1 MDRLEGMA
9 ALVSV
14 AKAGGFSA
22 ASRETGI
29 PLATLSRRVADLEA
43 ALGVPLLRRST
54 RQIALTETG
63 QSYFQTCQW
72 VLDEIRDAEETLK
85 GEYRV
90 PKGDLTLTAPM
101 GFGRLHLQPVVTEFL
116 RAYPDINLRLILADR
131 MIDFIEEPIDLAL
144 RIAELADSALI
155 ARSVGTI
162 RMVVSASPEYL
173 EQCGTPTHP
182 ADLARHD
189 CVAWSSLGPLN
200 TWWFHEANADR
211 TFPIRTRFSTSSAE
225 SAIDAALSGLGLVQ
239 TTSYQ
244 AERGVREGGLKI
256 LLKDFECAPTPV
268 SLVHAGNRSV
278 PLKLRAFLDFAVPR
292 LSERLRQIE
301 QAVDSQNRA

>member
-9 ALVSV
+9 ALVAV

-43 ALGVPLLRRST
+43 DLGVPLLRRST

-63 QSYFQTCQW
+63 QGYFQTCQR
-72 VLDEIRDAEETLK
+72 VLEEIRDAEETLR

-116 RAYPDINLRLILADR
+116 GAHPAINLRLILADR
-131 MIDFIEEPIDLAL
+131 MVDFIEEPIDLAL

-155 ARSVGTI
+155 ARTVGAI

-173 EQCGTPTHP
+173 DRCGAPTHP
-182 ADLARHD
+182 ADLAQHD
-189 CVAWSSLGPLN
+189 CVAWSGLGPLN
-200 TWWFHEANADR
+200 TWWFRDADTDR

-225 SAIDAALSGLGLVQ
+225 SAVDAALSGLGIVQ

-244 AERGVREGGLKI
+244 AERGVRDGALTI
-256 LLKDFECAPTPV
+256 LIEEFECAPTPV

-292 LSERLRQIE
+292 LTDRLQRIER
-301 QAVDSQNRA
+301 AMA

>member
-22 ASRETGI
+22 ASRQTGI
-29 PLATLSRRVADLEA
+29 PLATLSRRVADLEGE
-43 ALGVPLLRRST
+43 LGVRLLRRST
-54 RQIALTETG
+54 RQVALTETG
-63 QSYFQTCQW
+63 QSYFQTCQR
-72 VLDEIRDAEETLK
+72 VLDEIRDAEETLR
-85 GEYRV
+85 GEYRT

-101 GFGRLHLQPVVTEFL
+101 GFGRLHLQPVVMEFL
-116 RAYPDINLRLILADR
+116 RAYPAINTRLILADR
-131 MIDFIEEPIDLAL
+131 MVDFIEEQIDLAL

-155 ARSVGTI
+155 ARTVGTI

-173 EQCGTPTHP
+173 VRFGTPNHP
-182 ADLARHD
+182 SDLAQHD
-189 CVAWSSLGPLN
+189 CIAWSSLGPLN
-200 TWWFHEANADR
+200 TWWFREANTDC

-225 SAIDAALSGLGLVQ
+225 SAIDAALNGLGLAQ

-244 AERGVREGGLKI
+244 AERGVRDGGLTI
-256 LLKDFECAPTPV
+256 VLKDFECAPTPV

-292 LSERLRQIE
+292 LSERLKEIE
-301 QAVDSQNRA
+301 RAIE

>member
-14 AKAGGFSA
+14 VKAGGFSA
-22 ASRETGI
+22 AARETGV

-43 ALGVPLLRRST
+43 DLGVRLLRRST

-63 QSYFQTCQW
+63 QSYFQTCQR
-72 VLDEIRDAEETLK
+72 VLDDIRDAEETLK
-85 GEYRV
+85 GEYRT

-101 GFGRLHLQPVVTEFL
+101 GFGRLHLQPVVMEFL
-116 RAYPDINLRLILADR
+116 RAYPAINTRLILADR
-131 MIDFIEEPIDLAL
+131 MVDFIEEQIDLAL

-155 ARSVGTI
+155 ARTVGTI

-173 EQCGTPTHP
+173 VRFGTPNHP
-182 ADLARHD
+182 SDLAQHD
-189 CVAWSSLGPLN
+189 CIAWSSLGPLN
-200 TWWFHEANADR
+200 TWWFREANTDC

-225 SAIDAALSGLGLVQ
+225 SAIDAALNGLGLAQ

-244 AERGVREGGLKI
+244 AERGVRDGGLTI
-256 LLKDFECAPTPV
+256 VLKDFECAPTPV

-292 LSERLRQIE
+292 LSERLKEIE
-301 QAVDSQNRA
+301 RAIE

>member
-14 AKAGGFSA
+14 VKAGGFSA
-22 ASRETGI
+22 AARETGV

-43 ALGVPLLRRST
+43 ELGVRLLRRST

-63 QSYFQTCQW
+63 QSYFQTCQR

-85 GEYRV
+85 GEYRT

-101 GFGRLHLQPVVTEFL
+101 GFGRLHLQPVVMEFL
-116 RAYPDINLRLILADR
+116 HAYPAINTRLILADR
-131 MIDFIEEPIDLAL
+131 MVDFIEEQIDLAL

-155 ARSVGTI
+155 ARAVGTI

-173 EQCGTPTHP
+173 VRFGTPNHP
-182 ADLARHD
+182 SDLAEHD
-189 CVAWSSLGPLN
+189 CIAWSSLGPLN
-200 TWWFHEANADR
+200 TWWFREADTDC

-225 SAIDAALSGLGLVQ
+225 SAIDAALHGLGLAQ

-244 AERGVREGGLKI
+244 AERGVRDGGLTI
-256 LLKDFECAPTPV
+256 VLKDFECAPTPV

-292 LSERLRQIE
+292 LSERLKEIE
-301 QAVDSQNRA
+301 RAIG